1 MRNRLGRIAAGC
13 ALALGCLTGNAGAQA
28 PAPPPPAI
36 PNPKYVTI
44 GPMEIDVNRPV
55 AEVWQRVGKWCD
67 VSEWIQI
74 AVGCQ
79 VTFGKEG
86 EIGAGRSVG
95 SEILVGRSQY
105 SYTYAQPVRT
115 GVPYN
120 VYHGTLEAR
129 ATSPTTTKLL
139 YTLFLD
145 QSMLA
150 DDAAREKD
158 AASRRALF
166 TRALNNMKILSEGGT
181 LPPPPARGAPPA
193 APPSSGR

>member
-1 MRNRLGRIAAGC
+1 MRIRLCKTLATSAI
-13 ALALGCLTGNAGAQA
+13 ALGCVAGNVSAQA

-36 PNPKYVTI
+36 PNPTYVSI
-44 GPMEIDVNRPV
+44 PMEIDVNRPI
-55 AEVWQRVGKWCD
+55 AEVWKRVGKWCD

-74 AVGCQ
+74 PAGCRL
-79 VTFGKEG
+79 TFGKDG

-95 SEILVGRSQY
+95 SEILVGRSEY
-105 SYTYAQPVRT
+105 SYTYAQPVRA

-120 VYHGTLEAR
+120 IYHGTLEAR

-145 QSMLA
+145 NSMLA

-158 AASRRALF
+158 VASRRALF
-166 TRALNNMKILSEGGT
+166 MRALNNMKVLAEGGT
-181 LPPPPARGAPPA
+181 LPSPPARGAAPPA
-193 APPSSGR
+193 VPPTGR